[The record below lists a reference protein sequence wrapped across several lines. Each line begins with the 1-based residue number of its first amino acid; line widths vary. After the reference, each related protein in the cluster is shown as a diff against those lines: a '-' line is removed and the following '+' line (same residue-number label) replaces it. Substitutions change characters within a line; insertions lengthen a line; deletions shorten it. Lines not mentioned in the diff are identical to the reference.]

1 MVCRCVVLIP
11 EESEDMWHA
20 YNLISVRDV
29 LKSTTIR
36 FVVQLFVTLLSL
48 LPCNGV
54 SYEMIRRSCVFCFL
68 LSVFIVVIFCV
79 VFEKMLFYIQKAQP
93 FAIAGRNTT

>member
-1 MVCRCVVLIP
+1 
-11 EESEDMWHA
+11 MWHA

-54 SYEMIRRSCVFCFL
+54 SYEMIRRSCVFCFM

-79 VFEKMLFYIQKAQP
+79 VFEKMFFYIQKAQP